1 MGRYRTYKR
10 RANYG
15 RHTKRGG
22 NLGGSHLGDN
32 VKIFMDNISGGLA
45 DDVSDKVTKNIFEKL
60 GQMFSQAASTPMES
74 RDEREDMDSSS
85 TPFEEEEEETESSS
99 QPTEEEGP
107 NTPSEPTGEEGSN
120 TPSQPTGE
128 EGSNTPSQPTGEEGS
143 NTPSQPTGEEGSNTP
158 SQPTGEEGSNT
169 PSQPTGEEGA
179 SSSPFAQEKVQP
191 GATQEGNVPVAQGPV
206 VDGEG
211 NPIPQNGA
219 VSEQNPLAPGEQKPI
234 ASGEQKPQVPP
245 QMGGRR
251 SNRRYMKYNVRR
263 SQRYRRR

>member
-32 VKIFMDNISGGLA
+32 VKNFMDNISDGLA

-60 GQMFSQAASTPMES
+60 GQMFSQAASMPMES
-74 RDEREDMDSSS
+74 REERENMEYSSPS
-85 TPFEEEEEETESSS
+85 FEEDMEPTIQPSEEETES
-99 QPTEEEGP
+99 
-107 NTPSEPTGEEGSN
+107 
-120 TPSQPTGE
+120 PSQPIEGE
-128 EGSNTPSQPTGEEGS
+128 EPESPSQPIGEGEMKPLSQPIGEGEMQP
-143 NTPSQPTGEEGSNTP
+143 PSQPI
-158 SQPTGEEGSNT
+158 
-169 PSQPTGEEGA
+169 GEEGA
-179 SSSPFAQEKVQP
+179 SSSPFAQEQVQP

-219 VSEQNPLAPGEQKPI
+219 VSEQNPIAPEEQKPP
-234 ASGEQKPQVPP
+234 APP

>member
-128 EGSNTPSQPTGEEGS
+128 EG
-143 NTPSQPTGEEGSNTP
+143 
-158 SQPTGEEGSNT
+158 
-169 PSQPTGEEGA
+169 A